1 LSPGT
6 RLGPYEI
13 LSPLG
18 AGGMGEV
25 YRAKDPRLNRD
36 VAIKL
41 LPGEFL
47 ESEESRLRFEREA
60 KALAALNHPN
70 IAAIY
75 SFEEIPSSS
84 ASSRHILVMEL
95 LEGETLRAKL
105 NAGPLPAKK
114 ILSIASQVA
123 EGLAKAHAAGVV
135 HRDLKPENLMVTPD
149 GLVKILDFGLA
160 KLAGPPE
167 ASEEA
172 SIAPTVSG
180 GTEPGM
186 VMGTVAYMSPEQA
199 VGRPLDFRSDQFSLG
214 AVMYEMA
221 AGHRPFERATRP
233 ETLTAIL
240 REEPEPL
247 SSAALATPAPLRWI
261 VERCLA
267 KDPDERY
274 ASTRDLARDLSQT
287 AARLTSM
294 SSPGPAAS
302 GVAPRKKSLARAG
315 LVLLGA
321 ALGLLAAGVAMRVRG
336 FGRAEAPPRLTR
348 ATFSPGLQ
356 EQPAFSP
363 DGKFLAYVT
372 DERGNL
378 DIVVEPRGGGTP
390 IRVAATDADE
400 AQPAWSPDGTK
411 IAFCSARDHGGR
423 LNFALGQEALTEL
436 VDGRGGD
443 LFIAPALGGTAVKLV
458 DNGYYP
464 AWSPDGKRIVF
475 QSDRGGKWDL
485 WTISSDG
492 GPPAQLTNDA
502 EFDYQPSWSPD
513 GKWVAYGS
521 GVAGATNLRVVP
533 AAGGTPMELTH
544 VATFVLHPS
553 WSPDGHSIVY
563 STLDNVTNLWEL
575 PVSGGKA
582 AGTPRRVTLGAG
594 QDVDAAVSRDGKSI
608 ALATT
613 RTNGDVWELSLASGA
628 LRQVTSE
635 TTLEQYPQLSPDGK
649 ALLVE
654 SDRTGQLAIWTLDL
668 SGKFLEKIST
678 IEPTGAHWSPDGR
691 QVSYILGGTIRV
703 HTLGNVSGVD
713 TGVRTSSPVPFSSDG
728 TTLAFVAPG
737 DPALSVYTISSR
749 AVRRLGAVQGATSI
763 EVSTWSPDG
772 SALVAHVH
780 KGTTRE
786 LWIFPADGSAPKQLT
801 SGEFEASHGRW
812 SPVNPDEI
820 LFLRDHRRL
829 CVVSVSTGRIRDLPF
844 HLDGSYF
851 LDYPSWARDGKR
863 VFFSIHKKAGNIY
876 VIER

>member
-1 LSPGT
+1 
-6 RLGPYEI
+6 
-13 LSPLG
+13 
-18 AGGMGEV
+18 MGEV

-75 SFEEIPSSS
+75 SFEEIPSSP

-105 NAGPLPAKK
+105 TAGPLPVKK

-160 KLAGPPE
+160 KLTGPPE
-167 ASEEA
+167 ASREA

-214 AVMYEMA
+214 AVMYEMV

-287 AARLTSM
+287 AARLSSM
-294 SSPGPAAS
+294 SAAGPAAAQP
-302 GVAPRKKSLARAG
+302 APRKRVLARAA
-315 LVLLGA
+315 LVVLGA
-321 ALGLLAAGVAMRVRG
+321 ALGLLAAGVAVRVRG
-336 FGRAEAPPRLTR
+336 LSRAEAPPRLTR

-378 DIVVEPRGGGTP
+378 DIVVEPRGGGAP

-400 AQPAWSPDGTK
+400 AHPAWSPDGAK
-411 IAFCSARDHGGR
+411 IAFCSARDHGRR

-513 GKWVAYGS
+513 GKWIVYGS

-533 AAGGTPMELTH
+533 AAGGAPMELTH
-544 VATFVLHPS
+544 VSTFVLHPS
-553 WSPDGHSIVY
+553 WSPGGRSILY
-563 STLDNVTNLWEL
+563 SALDNVTNLWEL
-575 PVSGGKA
+575 PVSDGKA
-582 AGTPRRVTLGAG
+582 SGPPRRVTLGAG

-608 ALATT
+608 AFATT
-613 RTNGDVWELSLASGA
+613 RTNGDIWELSLPSGV

-635 TTLEQYPQLSPDGK
+635 TSLEQYPVLSPDGK
-649 ALLVE
+649 VLLAE
-654 SDRTGQLAIWTLDL
+654 SDRTGQLALWTLDL
-668 SGKFLEKIST
+668 SGRFLERIST
-678 IEPTGAHWSPDGR
+678 IEPTGGSWSPDGR
-691 QVSYILGGTIRV
+691 QVSYTLGGTIRV
-703 HTLGNVSGVD
+703 HALGNVSSID
-713 TGVRTSSPVPFSSDG
+713 TGIRAASPAPFSPDG
-728 TTLAFVAPG
+728 TMLAFSASDDSAV
-737 DPALSVYTISSR
+737 SVYTFSSR
-749 AVRRLGAVQGATSI
+749 SVRRLGAVPGAGGI
-763 EVSTWSPDG
+763 EVGAWSPDA
-772 SALVAHVH
+772 SALVAHVN
-780 KGTTRE
+780 KETTRE
-786 LWIFPADGSAPKQLT
+786 LWIFPADGSAPKRLT
-801 SGEFEASHGRW
+801 NGEFEASHGRW

-829 CVVSVSTGRIRDLPF
+829 CVISVSTGRIRELPF
-844 HLDGSYF
+844 QLDGTYF
-851 LDYPSWARDGKR
+851 LDYPSWSRDGKR
-863 VFFSIHKKAGNIY
+863 VFFSIHKKSGNIY
-876 VIER
+876 LIER

>member
-1 LSPGT
+1 LLSPGT

-25 YRAKDPRLNRD
+25 YLARDTRLGREVAVKVLPEGLSADPERL
-36 VAIKL
+36 K
-41 LPGEFL
+41 
-47 ESEESRLRFEREA
+47 RFEKEA
-60 KALAALNHPN
+60 RSTSALNHPN
-70 IAAIY
+70 IVTIH
-75 SFEEIPSSS
+75 EIGSEGGVSYIAMERVAGS
-84 ASSRHILVMEL
+84 TLREL
-95 LEGETLRAKL
+95 LT
-105 NAGPLPAKK
+105 AGLLPVKK
-114 ILSIASQVA
+114 ILSIAAQVA
-123 EGLAKAHAAGVV
+123 EGLAKAHAAGIV

-167 ASEEA
+167 ASGDV

-199 VGRPLDFRSDQFSLG
+199 AGKPLDFRSDQFSLG
-214 AVMYEMA
+214 AVLYEMVA
-221 AGHRPFERATRP
+221 RRRPFERATRP

-274 ASTRDLARDLSQT
+274 ASTRDLARDLSET
-287 AARLTSM
+287 ATRL
-294 SSPGPAAS
+294 SSIFAPGPAAAD
-302 GVAPRKKSLARAG
+302 VAPRKKALARMG

-321 ALGLLAAGVAMRVRG
+321 ALGLLAAGVAVWVRG
-336 FGRAEAPPRLTR
+336 LGRAEAPPRLMR

-378 DIVVEPRGGGTP
+378 DIVVQARAGGAA

-492 GPPAQLTNDA
+492 GEPVRLTNDA

-513 GKWVAYGS
+513 GRWIAYGS
-521 GVAGATNLRVVP
+521 GVAGATNVRVVP
-533 AAGGTPMELTH
+533 AAGGAPVELTH
-544 VATFVLHPS
+544 GTTFVLHPS
-553 WSPDGHSIVY
+553 WSPDGHSILY
-563 STLDNVTNLWEL
+563 SALDNVTNLWEL
-575 PVSGGKA
+575 PVSRGRSVG
-582 AGTPRRVTLGAG
+582 PPQPVTLGGG
-594 QDVDAAVSRDGKSI
+594 QDVDATVSRDGKSI
-608 ALATT
+608 AFATT
-613 RTNGDVWELSLASGA
+613 RTNGDIWEMSLPSGV

-635 TTLEQYPQLSPDGK
+635 TTLEQYPELSPDGK
-649 ALLVE
+649 TLLAE

-668 SGKFLEKIST
+668 SGRFLEKIST

-691 QVSYILGGTIRV
+691 QVSYILGGTIRI
-703 HTLGNVSGVD
+703 HALGNVSGVD
-713 TGVRTSSPVPFSSDG
+713 TGVRTASPAPFSPDG
-728 TTLAFVAPG
+728 TMLAFAAPG
-737 DPALSVYTISSR
+737 DSALSVYTIASH
-749 AVRRLGAVQGATSI
+749 AVRRLGAVPGAKSP
-763 EVSTWSPDG
+763 EVATWSPDG
-772 SALVAHVH
+772 RALVAHVSRE
-780 KGTTRE
+780 TTRE
-786 LWIFPADGSAPKQLT
+786 LWIFPTDGSAPKRLT
-801 SGEFEASHGRW
+801 NGEFEASHGRW
-812 SPVNPDEI
+812 SPVNADEI

-829 CVVSVSTGRIRDLPF
+829 CVISVSTGRIRELPF
-844 HLDGSYF
+844 QMDGTYF
-851 LDYPSWARDGKR
+851 LDYASWARDGR
-863 VFFSIHKKAGNIY
+863 RIFFSIHKKSGNIY